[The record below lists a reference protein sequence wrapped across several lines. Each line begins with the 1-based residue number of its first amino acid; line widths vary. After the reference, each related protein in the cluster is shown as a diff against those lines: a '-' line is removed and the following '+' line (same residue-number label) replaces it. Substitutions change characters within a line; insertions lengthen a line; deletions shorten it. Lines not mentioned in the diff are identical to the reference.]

1 MNTTA
6 RPSFGDTL
14 TAAADHQELQRW
26 RAAETV
32 RAHVRLEAGQADV
45 LACLGLSDAT
55 RPLTA

>member
-1 MNTTA
+1 MTTTA

-32 RAHVRLEAGQADV
+32 RAHVRVDADQADV
-45 LACLGLSDAT
+45 LACLGLSDVT
-55 RPLTA
+55 RPVTS

>member
-1 MNTTA
+1 MNPTA

-32 RAHVRLEAGQADV
+32 RAHVRVEADQADV
-45 LACLGLSDAT
+45 LACLGLSGVT
-55 RPLTA
+55 RPVTA